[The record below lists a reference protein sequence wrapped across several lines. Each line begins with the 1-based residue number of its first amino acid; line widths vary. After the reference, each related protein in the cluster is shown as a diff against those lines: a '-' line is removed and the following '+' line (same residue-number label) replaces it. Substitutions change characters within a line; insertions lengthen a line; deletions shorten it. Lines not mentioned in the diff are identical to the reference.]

1 MEEKRKY
8 PRFDVVAK
16 IRFKKAQ
23 DATNLKP
30 AFVKDISAEGFC
42 FCSKEQLQPGEI
54 LEIEIIEKS
63 FKEAPIYIK
72 GQVAWSNRDS
82 GSKKG
87 RNKGLFLTGVK
98 VLGVR
103 KADEARF
110 IMLYCERMLAEL
122 KSFLRM

>member
-16 IRFKKAQ
+16 IRFRKVQ
-23 DATNLKP
+23 DAINLKP

-54 LEIEIIEKS
+54 LEVEIIEKS
-63 FKEAPIYIK
+63 FEEAPIYIK
-72 GQVAWSNRDS
+72 GQVVWSNRDPE
-82 GSKKG
+82 SKEGKDK
-87 RNKGLFLTGVK
+87 NLFLTGVK

-110 IMLYCERMLAEL
+110 VMLYCERMLIEL